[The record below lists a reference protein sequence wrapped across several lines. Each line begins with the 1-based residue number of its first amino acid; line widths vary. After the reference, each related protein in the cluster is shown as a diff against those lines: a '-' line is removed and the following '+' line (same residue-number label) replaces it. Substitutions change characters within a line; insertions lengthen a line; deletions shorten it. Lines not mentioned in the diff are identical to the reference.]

1 MKAFTRYHIIL
12 LGDRGIIGVNNLPR
26 VAAWQCT
33 GRESN
38 PRPSDHKS
46 DALTITLPSHQCVS
60 YTQGSLELANVYM
73 DNSEWELIGVQL
85 EHRRR
90 LGVDAGYRLD
100 VDDDERKYTELSYTV
115 HIRRRSLYYTFN
127 VIVPCV
133 MLSSLT
139 LLTFCLPSNSREK
152 IGLGLTVFLTFSMF
166 MLLIAEV
173 VPTTS
178 ESVPLIG

>member
-1 MKAFTRYHIIL
+1 
-12 LGDRGIIGVNNLPR
+12 
-26 VAAWQCT
+26 
-33 GRESN
+33 
-38 PRPSDHKS
+38 
-46 DALTITLPSHQCVS
+46 
-60 YTQGSLELANVYM
+60 LANVYM